1 MADIL
6 TFDQAKAALRIPANR
21 PQDDALIMDVYVPAT
36 TLAIEARC
44 GRFATSGATDVS
56 VTVASGDVKWRTRD
70 GVVEQYADLGIAYA
84 NGTLESVTSDAGT
97 PVAEYDDYWGVIYG
111 TLPGNLTV
119 TLSWP
124 APPADVVRFAM
135 RYLRQMWQADQQTRP
150 QVGDAEQASTGWL
163 SVNRG
168 LPDRV
173 RGGFA

>member
-6 TFDQAKAALRIPANR
+6 TYDQAKSALRIPPNR
-21 PQDDALIMDVYVPAT
+21 TQDDALISDIYVPAT

-44 GRFATSGATDVS
+44 GRFSTSGDTDVE
-56 VTVASGDVKWRTRD
+56 VAVSSDDVKYRWRD
-70 GVVEQYADLGIAYA
+70 GSYEQYADLGLAYA
-84 NGTLESVTSDAGT
+84 NGTLVGITSDAGT
-97 PVAEYDDYWGVIYG
+97 PDAEYDAYWGTIYG

-124 APPADVVRFAM
+124 SPPADVVRFAM
-135 RYLRQMWQADQQTRP
+135 RYLRQLWQSDQQTRP

-163 SVNRG
+163 SVDRG